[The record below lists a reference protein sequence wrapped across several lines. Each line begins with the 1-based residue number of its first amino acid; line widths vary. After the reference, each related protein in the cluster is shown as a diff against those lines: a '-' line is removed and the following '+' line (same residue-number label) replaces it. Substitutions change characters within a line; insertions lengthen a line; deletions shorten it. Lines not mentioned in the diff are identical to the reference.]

1 MSGRTASAAADR
13 FILTTRS
20 ARRVCL
26 ATHRSM
32 AVTSSDRDDG
42 PLPMVTAAPAKVRPP
57 RRAIPAIGLPATIDS
72 TSSRAA
78 AERRRPFASPG
89 ACR

>member
-1 MSGRTASAAADR
+1 MSGTRASAAANR
-13 FILTTRS
+13 FILTIRS
-20 ARRVCL
+20 ARPVCL

-32 AVTSSDRDDG
+32 ALTSPDRDDG
-42 PLPMVTAAPAKVRPP
+42 PLPMVTAAPAEVRLP
-57 RRAIPAIGLPATIDS
+57 RRAYPAIGLPASNDS